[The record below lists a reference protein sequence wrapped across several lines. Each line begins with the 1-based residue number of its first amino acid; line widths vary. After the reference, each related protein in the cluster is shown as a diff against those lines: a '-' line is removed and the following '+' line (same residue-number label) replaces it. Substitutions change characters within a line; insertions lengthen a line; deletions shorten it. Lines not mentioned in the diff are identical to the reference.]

1 MATLADR
8 LSQLRGLVPELSNA
22 ELDRLSG
29 LRKGHTWA
37 LERNPEPNPELR
49 TLQSLAETLGTTVG
63 YLASGEG
70 DGPTPRAV
78 SDAVDAARER
88 YAKSKPAEK
97 GAA

>member
-1 MATLADR
+1 MAT
-8 LSQLRGLVPELSNA
+8 ELSNA

-37 LERNPEPNPELR
+37 LERKDDANPELH
-49 TLQSLAETLGTTVG
+49 TITAIAETLGTTVG

-70 DGPTPRAV
+70 DGPTPAAVQAAVTRAR
-78 SDAVDAARER
+78 AA
-88 YAKSKPAEK
+88 KAEK